1 MLLAPLGLQ
10 FKDRRRRNMQTT
22 TENNSKTILIEN
34 QMLLAAECK
43 KCGAKIYPRSLLQS
57 HITRHQRRQRWFAKE
72 LRKLQYTM
80 ARMRDIA

>member
-1 MLLAPLGLQ
+1 
-10 FKDRRRRNMQTT
+10 MQTT

-34 QMLLAAECK
+34 QMLQAAECQ
-43 KCGAKIYPRSLLQS
+43 KCGAKIYPRSLLQP
-57 HITRHQRRQRWFAKE
+57 HITRHQRRQRWYLKE

>member
-1 MLLAPLGLQ
+1 
-10 FKDRRRRNMQTT
+10 MQTT

-34 QMLLAAECK
+34 QMLLAAECQ

-57 HITRHQRRQRWFAKE
+57 HTTRHQRRQRWFAKE